1 MGNTVSDLFYPD
13 NPNRRK
19 RAEGLRQD
27 ILQFVEDF
35 EREKQ
40 KKYEPLCPPIHFPLY
55 SPAFSLEKKKILT
68 VLSLFLF

>member
-27 ILQFVEDF
+27 ILQFVQDF

-40 KKYEPLCPPIHFPLY
+40 KKFEPPPRPPIHFYLFTLRP
-55 SPAFSLEKKKILT
+55 SIFEKEE
-68 VLSLFLF
+68 